1 MPGPLELHLSSE
13 SAGQP
18 PSKTPQCSQPTRSGS
33 ALREVWSQREKGC
46 CSNAQLGPSP
56 ICLRLCNRSLNS
68 SVYIGTDL
76 VLPSENP
83 SLKEFINWFLP
94 DNTRISGMQI
104 NYFLPLTGLSK
115 QSTSSCSFSSPPN
128 KITVLRNTL
137 EKHMGK
143 NKFPSTQMLST
154 KRPQPPPP
162 KQHYSLQNVF
172 KWKEKEEQLAVVSI

>member
-18 PSKTPQCSQPTRSGS
+18 PRKTPQRDRAAHTVRKRPEGS
-33 ALREVWSQREKGC
+33 LKSEGQRLL
-46 CSNAQLGPSP
+46 QLGPPP
-56 ICLRLCNRSLNS
+56 ICLRLCNRSLSS
-68 SVYIGTDL
+68 SVCIGTDL

-83 SLKEFINWFLP
+83 SLEEFINWFLP

-104 NYFLPLTGLSK
+104 NCLLPLTGLSK
-115 QSTSSCSFSSPPN
+115 PSTSSSSFSSPPN

-172 KWKEKEEQLAVVSI
+172 KGKEREEQLAVVSI